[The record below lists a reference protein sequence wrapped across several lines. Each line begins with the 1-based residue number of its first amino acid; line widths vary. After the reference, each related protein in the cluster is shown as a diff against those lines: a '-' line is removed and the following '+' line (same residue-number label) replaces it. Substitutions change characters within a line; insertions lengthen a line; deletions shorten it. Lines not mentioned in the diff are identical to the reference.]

1 MYSEVMKYKSCVFEK
16 NIFIESCIQDMD
28 FKTWEDMFENPPPQF
43 TEVRDWKNFVIF
55 LMWDN
60 I

>member
-1 MYSEVMKYKSCVFEK
+1 
-16 NIFIESCIQDMD
+16 MD